1 MEESV
6 DVRDEPESE
15 TLLAILGG
23 ARRSGEWAP
32 PELLHVVAIMG
43 GVELD
48 FRRALLTPGMT
59 EVHVFA
65 VMGGVT
71 ITVPRELDVEV
82 TASAFLGGVGQQS
95 LTTDGGA
102 VDAPRAAAPDL
113 PRRDAAPERRALLV
127 VSGVAVMGGINIR
140 VD

>member
-6 DVRDEPESE
+6 DLHEEPESE

-23 ARRSGEWAP
+23 ARRSGEWTP
-32 PELLHVVAIMG
+32 PELLHVIAIMG

-48 FRRALLTPGMT
+48 FRRALLAPGMT

-71 ITVPRELDVEV
+71 LTIPRELDVEV
-82 TASAFLGGVGQQS
+82 TASALLGGVGQQS
-95 LTTDGGA
+95 SSTDGVA
-102 VDAPRAAAPDL
+102 VDAPWSAADL
-113 PRRDAAPERRALLV
+113 PRQEAGPEPRRLLV
-127 VSGVAVMGGINIR
+127 VSGMAVMGGITIR